1 MDTEKKQLELD
12 KRYIRMAS
20 IWAENSYCQRRKV
33 GALIVK
39 DKMIISDGYN
49 GTPSGFENVCED
61 ENNLTKPYVL
71 HAEANAITKIARS
84 NNSSDGATM
93 YVTASPCIECA
104 KLIIQA
110 GIKRVVYSEHYRLED
125 GIELLKRAGIEVIY
139 TELDDN
145 SSPNKSEDER
155 FKKGIDMSTKNS
167 SRFTPVII
175 AVSVVVGILIGTFYA
190 KHFAGNRL
198 GIINGSS
205 NKLNALLRIVD
216 DQYVDTV
223 NMADLVEK
231 AMPQILAELDPHSTY
246 IPAQNLEEVNSELE
260 GSFSG
265 IGIQFTIQ
273 NDTIH
278 VNAVVQ
284 GGPSEK
290 IGLMAGDRIVT
301 VDDSLFVGK
310 KVTNERAMR
319 TLKGPKGSQVK
330 LGIKRTGEKD
340 LLHFN
345 ITRGDIPQNTVDAAY
360 MLNDDIGYVK
370 VSKFGRTSHV
380 ELLNALAQ
388 LNHKK
393 CKGLIIDL
401 RDNTGGYMEAAIR
414 MVNEFLPEGKL
425 IVYTQGRK
433 YPRAEEFAN
442 GTGSCQ
448 KMPLV
453 VLINESSASASEIF
467 TGAIQD
473 NDRGT
478 VVGRRSFGKG
488 LVQQPIDFSD
498 GSAIR
503 LTIARYYTPSG
514 RCIQRPYE
522 SGKDR
527 NYELDIY
534 NRYEHGEFFSRDSI
548 KLNESERYNT
558 SLGRTVYGG
567 GGIMPDIFVPQDTTG
582 VTSYLSTVISRG
594 VNAQFAFQYTDNN
607 RKKLSQYET
616 EEELLNYL
624 RHQGLVEQFVR
635 FADSKGVKRRNI
647 LIQKSYKLLEKNLFG
662 NIIYNMLGLEA
673 YLQYFNKT
681 DATVLKGIE
690 ILEKGEAF
698 PKAPV
703 AVEEEEVTKDKK
715 DGKKKRTAQAYSIT
729 EDPTRG
735 FNYAKAAIS

>member
-1 MDTEKKQLELD
+1 
-12 KRYIRMAS
+12 
-20 IWAENSYCQRRKV
+20 
-33 GALIVK
+33 
-39 DKMIISDGYN
+39 
-49 GTPSGFENVCED
+49 
-61 ENNLTKPYVL
+61 
-71 HAEANAITKIARS
+71 
-84 NNSSDGATM
+84 
-93 YVTASPCIECA
+93 
-104 KLIIQA
+104 
-110 GIKRVVYSEHYRLED
+110 
-125 GIELLKRAGIEVIY
+125 
-139 TELDDN
+139 
-145 SSPNKSEDER
+145 
-155 FKKGIDMSTKNS
+155 MSTKNS

-401 RDNTGGYMEAAIR
+401 RGNTGGYMEAAIR

-453 VLINESSASASEIF
+453 VLIDEGSASASEIF

-488 LVQQPIDFSD
+488 LVQVPRSLPY
-498 GSAIR
+498 GGTMKVTTSK
-503 LTIARYYTPSG
+503 YYIPSG
-514 RCIQRPYE
+514 RCVQAIDY
-522 SGKDR
+522 KHR
-527 NYELDIY
+527 NEDGSVGTIPDSLTKVFHTAAG
-534 NRYEHGEFFSRDSI
+534 REVRD
-548 KLNESERYNT
+548 
-558 SLGRTVYGG
+558 GG
-567 GGIMPDIFVPQDTTG
+567 GVMPDITIKQEKLPNILFYLVRDNLIFDYATQYCLKHPTIVAPEKFE
-582 VTSYLSTVISRG
+582 VTDADYNDFKALVKKADFKYDQQSEKILKTLKEAAEFEGYMDDASEEFKALE
-594 VNAQFAFQYTDNN
+594 
-607 RKKLSQYET
+607 KKLNHDLDRDLDYFSSDIKKMIAT
-616 EEELLNYL
+616 EII
-624 RHQGLVEQFVR
+624 
-635 FADSKGVKRRNI
+635 KRYYYQR
-647 LIQKSYKLLEKNLFG
+647 G
-662 NIIYNMLGLEA
+662 NIIQQLKDDDGLKEAMKILNDPVKYKEMLS
-673 YLQYFNKT
+673 
-681 DATVLKGIE
+681 
-690 ILEKGEAF
+690 
-698 PKAPV
+698 APT
-703 AVEEEEVTKDKK
+703 AKK
-715 DGKKKRTAQAYSIT
+715 
-729 EDPTRG
+729 
-735 FNYAKAAIS
+735 

>member
-139 TELDDN
+139 TEMNEDFQTN
-145 SSPNKSEDER
+145 NKTNVL
-155 FKKGIDMSTKNS
+155 KKGIDMSTRNS
-167 SRFTPVII
+167 SRFTPIII
-175 AVSVVVGILIGTFYA
+175 AISVVAGILIGTFYA

-223 NMADLVEK
+223 NMTDLVEK

-278 VNAVVQ
+278 VNAVIQ

-290 IGLMAGDRIVT
+290 VGLMAGDRIVN

-310 KVTNERAMR
+310 KLNNELAMR

-330 LGIKRTGEKD
+330 LGVKRVGEPK
-340 LLHFN
+340 LLDFT

-401 RDNTGGYMEAAIR
+401 RGNTGGYMEAAIR

-453 VLINESSASASEIF
+453 VLIDEGSASASEIF

-522 SGKDR
+522 SGKDK

-548 KLNESERYNT
+548 KLNENERYLT

-567 GGIMPDIFVPQDTTG
+567 GGIMPDVFVPQDTTG
-582 VTSYLSTVISRG
+582 VTSYLSSVINRG
-594 VNAQFAFQYTDNN
+594 LTLQFTFQYTDNN

-616 EEELLNYL
+616 EEDLLNYL
-624 RHQGLVEQFVR
+624 RHQGLVEQFIR

-647 LIQKSYKLLEKNLFG
+647 LIQKSYKRLEANIYG

-673 YLQYFNKT
+673 YLKYFNKS
-681 DATVLKGIE
+681 DATVQQGIE
-690 ILEKGEAF
+690 LLEKGEAF
-698 PKAPV
+698 PKAP
-703 AVEEEEVTKDKK
+703 AETEEEVTKDNK
-715 DGKKKRTAQAYSIT
+715 DGKKKRTAQAYGIT
-729 EDPTRG
+729 EDPTRI
-735 FNYAKAAIS
+735 FDFAEATIS